1 MRRITQIAF
10 GVLLTLCPY
19 PIAANPAPETATE
32 AAPQAAQPPASEAP
46 APAPAADPQQ
56 SRKNGPVE
64 WVRTLQLLQ
73 DRIATGSL
81 AAHESQPV
89 LMARIEGDLL
99 KAEPEVWTD
108 RHNVQAAIVFAL
120 SGGGPAILRRLTK
133 KGSPDMPDTN
143 LARGALAYID
153 GQEAEAGRL
162 LKDIDTATLPTSL
175 AGAIGMTQA
184 ALSVTENPVRAI
196 TLLDRVRLLMP
207 GTLVEEGAL
216 RREIFALGQGGDLKK
231 FEVLAIQYLRR
242 FQHSIYAGNF
252 RQRFAYQLTQLDFGR
267 DEARF
272 AAYTRIMNELAPES
286 RRDLYLLIARTA
298 IQEGKTNSALM
309 ASDKALALCAPESLE
324 AIEAQLYRAA
334 AEIVTLSTFQTA
346 VRKLKAFDRAK
357 LPARDIQLLDAA
369 LSMAEQIGRGLVRD
383 PAPPDAEAAKRA
395 QAQAAAV
402 DEPGSLI
409 PKAEAMIGRIDQLLR
424 KSNP

>member
-1 MRRITQIAF
+1 MRRIAR
-10 GVLLTLCPY
+10 GALGALLTLCPY
-19 PIAANPAPETATE
+19 PVSADPEPPATE
-32 AAPQAAQPPASEAP
+32 TVQPPASDVSR
-46 APAPAADPQQ
+46 PAPAADPQA
-56 SRKNGPVE
+56 RKAGPVE

-73 DRIATGSL
+73 DRIAAGSL

-89 LMARIEGDLL
+89 PMARIEDDLL
-99 KAEPEVWTD
+99 KAPPEVWTD

-120 SGGGPAILRRLTK
+120 SGGGPAILRRPTK
-133 KGSPDMPDTN
+133 KDSPDTPETN

-153 GQEAEAGRL
+153 GQEAEASRL
-162 LKDIDTATLPTSL
+162 LKDIDTATLPPTL
-175 AGAIGMTQA
+175 AGAIALTQA
-184 ALSVTENPVRAI
+184 ALTVNENPVRAI
-196 TLLDRVRLLMP
+196 DLLDRVRLLLP

-252 RQRFAYQLTQLDFGR
+252 RQRFAFQLTQLNFGQ

-272 AAYTRIMNELAPES
+272 AAFTRIMNELAPES

-298 IQEGKTNSALM
+298 VQEGKTGTALM
-309 ASDKALALCAPESLE
+309 ASDKALLFCVPDSLE
-324 AIEAQLYRAA
+324 ATQAQLYRAA
-334 AEIVTLSTFQTA
+334 AEIVTLATFQTA
-346 VRKLKAFDRAK
+346 LQKLKAVDRAR
-357 LPARDIQLLDAA
+357 LPARDVQLLDAA
-369 LSMAEQIGRGLVRD
+369 LSMADQIGRGLARS
-383 PAPPDAEAAKRA
+383 ATPPDAESSKRA
-395 QAQAAAV
+395 QVQAAA